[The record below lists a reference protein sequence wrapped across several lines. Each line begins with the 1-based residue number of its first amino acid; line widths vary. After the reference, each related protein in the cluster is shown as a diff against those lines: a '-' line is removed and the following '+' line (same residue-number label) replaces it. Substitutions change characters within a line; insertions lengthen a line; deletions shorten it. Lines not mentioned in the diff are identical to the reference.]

1 MDSLGADAA
10 KLHGRLRAPV
20 GLDIGGRTPE
30 SIALSI
36 VSEVH
41 AALTGH
47 TGQPFSEAVNSVHAM
62 KRALD

>member
-1 MDSLGADAA
+1 MFSASTETYVAWVALLLVLAF
-10 KLHGRLRAPV
+10 
-20 GLDIGGRTPE
+20 
-30 SIALSI
+30 ALSI